1 MGPVPFIQKPC
12 LYRIGVCSSRI
23 LLMLREQ
30 KLARAFTGRFF
41 LCGLFFLTLIC
52 TGFPNLQASDQPNIV
67 LILADDLGLGDVG
80 VFGSEEINTPN
91 IDSLS
96 EMGIRFT
103 QAYVSHP
110 VCSPSRA
117 GLITGRYQQRHGWEF
132 NPARRDLHSGMNL
145 GEETLAE
152 ALKEQGYST
161 GLVGKWHLGQGEAY
175 HPLSRGF
182 DHFYGV
188 LGGGTQYFETLPEGG
203 AYALS
208 GQPMERPDYN
218 AIYSGR
224 DKVTDDEYLTDSF
237 TREAVSF
244 IDQNADKPFFLYL
257 SHIAPH
263 TPLQAPKTYLD
274 RYGHIKDMPKKVY
287 ASMVSALD
295 DSVGEVVSKLENI
308 GQLENTLIVFM
319 SDNGCAGYIDNA
331 CSNLDYSGFKRY
343 HQEGGIRVPF
353 ILAWPRMLSGG
364 RTYESAVISLDL
376 FSTFAAAAGFE
387 SKTEDSVNLLPYL
400 KGENAKAPHDYL
412 YWRSGPT
419 RAIRD
424 SRWKMIQYKRS
435 ILVAA
440 DLNATGRLDPPESGW
455 GSETPNGVVTLLYDL
470 NEDPYEL
477 DNLAEEFPQILQDL
491 EAQFESWNS
500 ELPVPGD
507 AILPAIRSTVTEVD
521 AQTVQLIF

>member
-1 MGPVPFIQKPC
+1 MGPVPFVKESC
-12 LYRIGVCSSRI
+12 LSTIGIHNSRFFMI
-23 LLMLREQ
+23 PREH
-30 KLARAFTGRFF
+30 KLARSLGRFL
-41 LCGLFFLTLIC
+41 LCCIFFLSLTII
-52 TGFPNLQASDQPNIV
+52 GFPNSYASDQPNIV

-80 VFGSEEINTPN
+80 AFGSEEINTPN

-161 GLVGKWHLGQGEAY
+161 GLVGKWHLGQGDAY

-188 LGGGTQYFETLPEGG
+188 LGGGTQYFETLPEGA

-208 GQPMERPDYN
+208 GQPMKRPDYN
-218 AIYSGR
+218 AIHSGR
-224 DKVTDDEYLTDSF
+224 NKVTDDGYLTDSF

-244 IDQNADKPFFLYL
+244 IDQHADEPFFLYL

-274 RYGHIKDMPKKVY
+274 RYGHIKEMPKKVY
-287 ASMVSALD
+287 AAMVSALD
-295 DSVGEVVSKLENI
+295 DSVGEIVSKLEDI
-308 GQLENTLIVFM
+308 GQLENTLIAFI

-331 CSNLDYSGFKRY
+331 CSNLNYSGFKRY

-364 RTYESAVISLDL
+364 GTYESAVISLDL
-376 FSTFAAAAGFE
+376 FSTFTAAAGFE

-400 KGENAKAPHDYL
+400 EGENAKAPHDYL

-419 RAIRD
+419 RAIRG

-435 ILVAA
+435 TLVEA
-440 DLNATGRLDPPESGW
+440 DLNATGRLDPPENGW
-455 GSETPNGVVTLLYDL
+455 GNETPDGIVTLLYDL
-470 NEDPYEL
+470 SVDPFEQH
-477 DNLAEEFPQILQDL
+477 NLAEEFPNIIRDL
-491 EAQFESWNS
+491 KARFEQWNA
-500 ELPVPGD
+500 ELPTPD
-507 AILPAIRSTVTEVD
+507 SAILPAIRSTLTEID
-521 AQTVQLIF
+521 GQAVQLIF

>member
-1 MGPVPFIQKPC
+1 MSKASFILTLDLSKVGNKNSRGPLAPLVQE
-12 LYRIGVCSSRI
+12 LSRHLIGR
-23 LLMLREQ
+23 L
-30 KLARAFTGRFF
+30 F
-41 LCGLFFLTLIC
+41 LCGLFFLTLIS
-52 TGFPNLQASDQPNIV
+52 TGIQKSQASDQPNIV
-67 LILADDLGLGDVG
+67 LIIADDLGLGDVG
-80 VFGSEEINTPN
+80 AFGSEDINTPN

-152 ALKEQGYST
+152 ALQEQGYAT

-208 GQPMERPDYN
+208 GQPTERSDYN

-224 DKVTDDEYLTDSF
+224 DKVTDNLYLTDSF

-244 IDQNADKPFFLYL
+244 IDQHANEPFFLYL

-263 TPLQAPKTYLD
+263 TPLQAPKMYLD
-274 RYGHIKDMPKKVY
+274 RYGHIIDMPKKVY
-287 ASMVSALD
+287 AAMVAALD
-295 DSVGEVVSKLENI
+295 DSVGHIVSKLEDI
-308 GQLENTLIVFM
+308 GQLENTVIAFI

-331 CSNLDYSGFKRY
+331 CSNLNYSGYKRF

-353 ILAWPRMLSGG
+353 ILSWPHVFSGG
-364 RTYESAVISLDL
+364 KTYESPVISLDL
-376 FSTFAAAAGFE
+376 FSTFTAAAGVE
-387 SKTEDSVNLLPYL
+387 SRTEDSANLLPFL
-400 KGENAKAPHDYL
+400 KGENTGAPHDYL

-419 RAIRD
+419 RAIRGA
-424 SRWKMIQYKRS
+424 RWKMIQYKRS
-435 ILVAA
+435 LLVEA
-440 DLNATGRLDPPESGW
+440 DLNAAGRLDPPENGW
-455 GSETPNGVVTLLYDL
+455 GNETPDGIVTLLYDL
-470 NEDPYEL
+470 RVDPFEQN
-477 DNLAEEFPQILQDL
+477 NLAEEFPNIIRDLQ
-491 EAQFESWNS
+491 ARFQQWNA
-500 ELPVPGD
+500 ELPSPD
-507 AILPAIRSTVTEVD
+507 SAILPAIRSTLTEID
-521 AQTVQLIF
+521 GQGVQLIF

>member
-1 MGPVPFIQKPC
+1 MSRNFIW
-12 LYRIGVCSSRI
+12 
-23 LLMLREQ
+23 
-30 KLARAFTGRFF
+30 RFF
-41 LCGLFFLTLIC
+41 FCGLFFLFWGSI
-52 TGFPNLQASDQPNIV
+52 GFPKSQASDQPNIV

-80 VFGSEEINTPN
+80 AFGSEEINTPN

-96 EMGIRFT
+96 EVGIRFT

-152 ALKEQGYST
+152 ALKEQGYAT

-175 HPLSRGF
+175 HPMSRGF

-218 AIYSGR
+218 SIYRGR
-224 DKVTDDEYLTDSF
+224 DKVADDGYITDSF
-237 TREAVSF
+237 TREAVAF
-244 IDQNADKPFFLYL
+244 INQHADEPFFLYL

-263 TPLQAPKTYLD
+263 TPLQATKMYLD
-274 RYGHIKDMPKKVY
+274 RYGHISDMPKKVY
-287 ASMVSALD
+287 AAMVAALD
-295 DSVGEVVSKLENI
+295 DSVGEIVNKLENI
-308 GQLENTLIVFM
+308 GQLENTLIAVI
-319 SDNGCAGYIDNA
+319 SDNGCAGYINNA
-331 CSNLDYSGFKRY
+331 CSNLNYSGYKRY

-364 RTYESAVISLDL
+364 GAYESPVISLDL
-376 FSTFAAAAGFE
+376 FSTFTAAAGIA
-387 SKTEDSVNLLPYL
+387 SKTEDSVNLLPFL
-400 KGENAKAPHDYL
+400 KGENAGAPHDYL

-419 RAIRD
+419 KAVRD
-424 SRWKMIQYKRS
+424 ARWKMIQYKRS
-435 ILVAA
+435 LLVEA
-440 DLNATGRLDPPESGW
+440 DLNATGRLDPPENGW
-455 GSETPNGVVTLLYDL
+455 GNDTPDGMVTLLYDL
-470 NEDPYEL
+470 SADPFEQH
-477 DNLAEEFPQILQDL
+477 NLAEEFPNIIRDLQ
-491 EAQFESWNS
+491 ARFEQWNA
-500 ELPVPGD
+500 ELPTPD
-507 AILPAIRSTVTEVD
+507 SAILPALRSTLTEID
-521 AQTVQLIF
+521 GQAVQLIF